1 MGATADQS
9 YVAIPADD
17 GELGNHTDADYIW
30 ACDNDADE
38 YGISE
43 EKCGQI

>member
-9 YVAIPADD
+9 YVAIPVRDAKLENYTD
-17 GELGNHTDADYIW
+17 GDYIW
-30 ACDNDADE
+30 ACDDDADE

-43 EKCGQI
+43 EQW